1 MALSGKHNHPA
12 CRAFLLVK
20 DTPLMTGTT
29 PGTASGTPA
38 AKSAWSII
46 RRFAPYLWPKNAPDL
61 KLRIIIA
68 AILMVLA
75 KATVLVVP
83 FFFKW
88 ATDALTEPG
97 GPAIALAVG
106 LIGGYAG
113 VRFAAS
119 VFQYSRDAVYVRV
132 GQRAIRALAL
142 DVFRHLHALSLR
154 FHLERRTGGLSKAI
168 ERGTK
173 SIDEMLYFLVFNIGP
188 TILELLAVCV
198 IFGVNFGWEVVA
210 ITVGSIGAYI
220 VFTALVTEWRA
231 KLRREMVDRDTKAN
245 ARAIDSLLNF
255 ETVKYFNNE
264 EHEFRQYDGALRRYE
279 DAATKS
285 DASLAFLNIG
295 QGFLTSF
302 CLFGCMALV
311 AMRMGNGTATI
322 GDVVLVNTML
332 LQVFRP
338 LDILGWIYRE
348 IKQGLV
354 DMEFMFGLL
363 DQPQEVTDKP
373 GASDIAI
380 KGARIRFDNVEFRY
394 EPRRT
399 ILHGVSFEIPAG
411 HTLAIV
417 GPSGAGK
424 STISRI
430 LFRFY
435 DISSGSVTVDGQD
448 IRDVTQNSLRRAI
461 GIVPQ
466 DTVLFNDTIRYNIAY
481 GRPGA
486 SDAEVEDAAR
496 RAQIHDFILTLPD
509 GYDTVVGER
518 GLKLSGGE
526 KQRVAIARTL
536 LKNPPILILDEAT
549 SALDT
554 RTERDI
560 QAALDAAAANRTTLI
575 IAHRLS
581 TVVNADQI
589 IVLEQGRIVERGT
602 HAELL
607 AHQGRY
613 AAMWAA
619 QQQEALGHA
628 AAKAVETGD
637 VEPGV
642 EPGGLADAAPQP
654 AE

>member
-1 MALSGKHNHPA
+1 
-12 CRAFLLVK
+12 
-20 DTPLMTGTT
+20 MTGT
-29 PGTASGTPA
+29 PP
-38 AKSAWSII
+38 AKSAWSTI
-46 RRFAPYLWPKNAPDL
+46 RRFAPYLWPKHDRAL
-61 KLRIIIA
+61 KIRIIIA

-88 ATDALTEPG
+88 ATDALTGTG
-97 GPAIALAVG
+97 GPAISLAVG

-113 VRFAAS
+113 VRFASS
-119 VFQYSRDAVYVRV
+119 VFQFSRDAVYVRV
-132 GQRAIRALAL
+132 GQRAIRGLAL

-188 TILELLAVCV
+188 TIIELIAVCV

-210 ITVGSIGAYI
+210 ITAGSIGSYI
-220 VFTALVTEWRA
+220 VFTAIVTEWRA

-285 DASLAFLNIG
+285 DSSLAFLNIG
-295 QGFLTSF
+295 QGFLTSL

-311 AMRMGNGTATI
+311 AARLGNGTATI

-363 DQPQEVTDKP
+363 DQPQEVLDKP
-373 GASDIAI
+373 GAPDIRI
-380 KGARIRFDNVEFRY
+380 SGARIRFDNVIFAY
-394 EPRRT
+394 EARRT
-399 ILHGVSFEIPAG
+399 ILHGVSFEVPAG

-435 DISSGSVTVDGQD
+435 DIASGSVTVDGQD
-448 IRDVTQNSLRRAI
+448 IRDVTQTSLRRAI

-486 SDAEVEDAAR
+486 TAEEVEDAAR
-496 RAQIHDFILTLPD
+496 RAQIHDFILSLPD
-509 GYDTVVGER
+509 GYETIVGER

-581 TVVNADQI
+581 TVVKADQI
-589 IVLEQGRIVERGT
+589 IVLEQGRIVECGT

-607 AHQGRY
+607 AMNGRY

-619 QQQEALGHA
+619 QQQEVLEA
-628 AAKAVETGD
+628 AASNTTDGPVTD
-637 VEPGV
+637 S
-642 EPGGLADAAPQP
+642 LATPQP
-654 AE
+654 AQ

>member
-1 MALSGKHNHPA
+1 MNAPA
-12 CRAFLLVK
+12 PA
-20 DTPLMTGTT
+20 PAPTT
-29 PGTASGTPA
+29 APGTAPGTTTPR

-46 RRFAPYLWPKNAPDL
+46 RRFAPYLWPKHERGL
-61 KLRIIIA
+61 KIRIILA

-75 KATVLVVP
+75 KATVLIVP
-83 FFFKW
+83 FFFSW
-88 ATDALTEPG
+88 ATDALTRPG
-97 GPAIALAVG
+97 GPAVALAVG

-113 VRFAAS
+113 VRFASS
-119 VFQYSRDAVYVRV
+119 VFQYTRDAVYVRV
-132 GQRAIRALAL
+132 GQRAIRGLAL

-198 IFGVNFGWEVVA
+198 IFGVKFGWEVVA
-210 ITVGSIGAYI
+210 ITAGSIGAYI
-220 VFTALVTEWRA
+220 AFTAFVTEWRA

-285 DASLAFLNIG
+285 DSSLAFLNIG
-295 QGFLTSF
+295 QGFLTSL

-311 AMRMGNGTATI
+311 AVRMGNGTATI

-373 GASDIAI
+373 GAKDIAI
-380 KGARIRFDNVEFRY
+380 HGAHIRFEDVVFSY

-399 ILHGVSFEIPAG
+399 ILHGVSFDVPAG

-435 DISSGSVTVDGQD
+435 DITSGRVTVDGQD
-448 IRDVTQNSLRRAI
+448 IRDVTQKSLRRAI

-486 SDAEVEDAAR
+486 TTEEVEDAAR
-496 RAQIHDFILTLPD
+496 RAQIHDFIQSLPD
-509 GYDTVVGER
+509 GYDTIVGER

-589 IVLEQGRIVERGT
+589 IVLEQGRIIERGT

-607 AHQGRY
+607 ARQGRY
-613 AAMWAA
+613 AAMWTA
-619 QQQEALGHA
+619 QQQEVLSASATKA
-628 AAKAVETGD
+628 AEEGEAATSETD
-637 VEPGV
+637 RAEP
-642 EPGGLADAAPQP
+642 APQP
-654 AE
+654 AG

>member
-1 MALSGKHNHPA
+1 MTAPA
-12 CRAFLLVK
+12 PASP
-20 DTPLMTGTT
+20 DTPTS
-29 PGTASGTPA
+29 PSPA
-38 AKSAWSII
+38 AKSAWSTI
-46 RRFAPYLWPKNAPDL
+46 RRFAPYLWPKHDRSL
-61 KLRIIIA
+61 KIRVIVA

-88 ATDALTEPG
+88 ATDALTQPG

-113 VRFAAS
+113 VRFASS
-119 VFQYSRDAVYVRV
+119 VFQYTRDAVYVRV
-132 GQRAIRALAL
+132 GQRAIRGLAL

-154 FHLERRTGGLSKAI
+154 FHLERRTGALSKAI

-188 TILELLAVCV
+188 TIIELLAVCV

-210 ITVGSIGAYI
+210 ITVGSIGTYI
-220 VFTALVTEWRA
+220 AFTAVVTEWRA

-285 DASLAFLNIG
+285 DSSLAFLNIG
-295 QGFLTSF
+295 QGLLTSL

-311 AMRMGNGTATI
+311 ASRMGNGTATI

-363 DQPQEVTDKP
+363 DQPQEVNDKP
-373 GASDIAI
+373 GAQNIAI
-380 KGARIRFDNVEFRY
+380 NGARIRFEDVVFNY

-399 ILHGVSFEIPAG
+399 ILHGVSFDLPAG

-435 DISSGSVTVDGQD
+435 DIASGKVTVDGQD
-448 IRDVTQNSLRRAI
+448 IRDITQKSLRRAI

-466 DTVLFNDTIRYNIAY
+466 DTVLFNDTIGYNISY

-486 SDAEVEDAAR
+486 TTEEVEDAAR
-496 RAQIHDFILTLPD
+496 RAQIHDFILSLPD
-509 GYDTVVGER
+509 GYDTIVGER

-554 RTERDI
+554 RTEREI

-607 AHQGRY
+607 EHQGRY

-619 QQQEALGHA
+619 QQQEVLSASTTA
-628 AAKAVETGD
+628 AAEGEGLPDGTPGPAETGRA
-637 VEPGV
+637 ET
-642 EPGGLADAAPQP
+642 APQP

>member
-1 MALSGKHNHPA
+1 
-12 CRAFLLVK
+12 
-20 DTPLMTGTT
+20 MTGT
-29 PGTASGTPA
+29 PP
-38 AKSAWSII
+38 AKSAWSTI
-46 RRFAPYLWPKNAPDL
+46 RRFAPYLWPKHDRAL
-61 KLRIIIA
+61 KIRIIIA

-88 ATDALTEPG
+88 ATDALTGTG
-97 GPAIALAVG
+97 GPAISLAVG

-113 VRFAAS
+113 VRFASS
-119 VFQYSRDAVYVRV
+119 VFQFSRDAVYVRV
-132 GQRAIRALAL
+132 GQRAIRGLAL

-188 TILELLAVCV
+188 TIIELIAVCV

-210 ITVGSIGAYI
+210 ITAGSIGSYI
-220 VFTALVTEWRA
+220 VFTAVVTEWRA

-285 DASLAFLNIG
+285 DSSLAFLNIG
-295 QGFLTSF
+295 QGFLTSL

-311 AMRMGNGTATI
+311 AARLGNGTATI

-363 DQPQEVTDKP
+363 DQPQEVLDKP
-373 GASDIAI
+373 GAPDIRI
-380 KGARIRFDNVEFRY
+380 SGARIRFDNVIFAY
-394 EPRRT
+394 EARRT
-399 ILHGVSFEIPAG
+399 ILHGISFEVPAG

-435 DISSGSVTVDGQD
+435 DIASGSVTVDGQD
-448 IRDVTQNSLRRAI
+448 IRDVTQTSLRRAI

-486 SDAEVEDAAR
+486 TAEEVEDAAR
-496 RAQIHDFILTLPD
+496 RAQIHDFILSLPD
-509 GYDTVVGER
+509 GYDTIVGER

-581 TVVNADQI
+581 TVVKADQI

-602 HAELL
+602 HTELL
-607 AHQGRY
+607 AMNGRY

-619 QQQEALGHA
+619 QQQEVLEA
-628 AAKAVETGD
+628 AASNTTDGPVTD
-637 VEPGV
+637 S
-642 EPGGLADAAPQP
+642 LATPQP
-654 AE
+654 AQ

>member
-1 MALSGKHNHPA
+1 MTAPA
-12 CRAFLLVK
+12 
-20 DTPLMTGTT
+20 PTT
-29 PGTASGTPA
+29 PTLNTTPA
-38 AKSAWSII
+38 ARSAWTTI
-46 RRFAPYLWPKNAPDL
+46 RRFGPYLWPKHDRGL

-88 ATDALTEPG
+88 ATDALTAPG

-113 VRFAAS
+113 VRFASS
-119 VFQYSRDAVYVRV
+119 VFQYTRDAVYVRV
-132 GQRAIRALAL
+132 GQRAIRGLAL

-188 TILELLAVCV
+188 TIIELIAVCV

-210 ITVGSIGAYI
+210 ITVGSIGSYI
-220 VFTALVTEWRA
+220 VFTAVVTEWRA

-245 ARAIDSLLNF
+245 ARAIDSLLNY

-285 DASLAFLNIG
+285 DSSLALLNIG
-295 QGFLTSF
+295 QGFLTSL

-311 AMRMGNGTATI
+311 AVRMGNGTATI

-363 DQPQEVTDKP
+363 DQPQEVIDKP
-373 GASDIAI
+373 GAKDIAI
-380 KGARIRFDNVEFRY
+380 AGAHIRFDNVVFAY

-399 ILHGVSFEIPAG
+399 ILHGISFEVPAG

-435 DISSGSVTVDGQD
+435 DITSGQVTVDGQD
-448 IRDVTQNSLRRAI
+448 IRDVTQTSLRRAI

-466 DTVLFNDTIRYNIAY
+466 DTVLFNDTIRYNIGY

-486 SDAEVEDAAR
+486 TQAEIEDAAR
-496 RAQIHDFILTLPD
+496 RAQIHDFILSLPD

-554 RTERDI
+554 RTEREI
-560 QAALDAAAANRTTLI
+560 QTALDAAAANRTTLI

-581 TVVNADQI
+581 TVVNADRI
-589 IVLEQGRIVERGT
+589 LVLEDGRIAEQGT

-607 AHQGRY
+607 EKQGRY

-619 QQQEALGHA
+619 QQQEAQA
-628 AAKAVETGD
+628 AASEPEAETALEGSR
-637 VEPGV
+637 
-642 EPGGLADAAPQP
+642 AAPQP